1 MKYWMKLILTI
12 IVTCSAVAS
21 DVKIFSVNN
30 VDGKITPKTIEKEF
44 VKLGF
49 SIVSNREMNSRFI
62 KQFQK
67 TTFDTY
73 NLFTLYKSDLVQEL
87 SKNHP
92 NIGLFAPMSMSIY
105 STKGSNKMNVAYL
118 SRGAISKIVGI
129 PYENKQLIKLENLI
143 TKALNKAMPNGT
155 LLSKSYKIL
164 ATDKPLVTT
173 FKLEMDEEDWDE
185 EKEEFQMSLDGELLP
200 NGFVKAGFTDIN
212 IDFDDDYTKF
222 DFYDTESICKLPV
235 IYTIAQTR
243 PEAGAF
249 APCSLYMYKIK
260 GKNEMQIGF
269 PTVYNWISLLNI
281 TRKDDMKLLE
291 DTQTRM
297 IDILTSLT
305 SE

>member
-1 MKYWMKLILTI
+1 MVLHLLQKQLGVQDVSHSPTFSLVNEYLSQKGETI
-12 IVTCSAVAS
+12 YHF
-21 DVKIFSVNN
+21 DFYR
-30 VDGKITPKTIEKEF
+30 IEKE
-44 VKLGF
+44 
-49 SIVSNREMNSRFI
+49 EEAY
-62 KQFQK
+62 
-67 TTFDTY
+67 D
-73 NLFTLYKSDLVQEL
+73 
-87 SKNHP
+87 
-92 NIGLFAPMSMSIY
+92 IGIEEYFY
-105 STKGSNKMNVAYL
+105 GNNWC
-118 SRGAISKIVGI
+118 
-129 PYENKQLIKLENLI
+129 LIEWPEKVENLI